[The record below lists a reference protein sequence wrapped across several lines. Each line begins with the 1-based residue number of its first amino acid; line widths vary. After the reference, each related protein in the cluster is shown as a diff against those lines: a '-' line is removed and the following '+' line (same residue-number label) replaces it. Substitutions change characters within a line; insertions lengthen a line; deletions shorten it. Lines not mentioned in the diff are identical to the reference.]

1 MSLEVRTYKD
11 LDLNFTAHPVTK
23 DVVKRTGNA
32 AIIGALRNL
41 ILTNLYEKPFQPT
54 FGSRIR
60 NLLFED
66 ISFIT
71 ANMLQSEIQSVIQ
84 NFEPRVSVDAIRV
97 EAQPEENRYAVTLRF
112 YINNLQN
119 PVTINQQTIDLL
131 KQHTDKTE
139 HHSLLGEVLG
149 KHV

>member
-1 MSLEVRTYKD
+1 MPLEVRTYKD

-60 NLLFED
+60 GLLFED
-66 ISFIT
+66 VSFIT
-71 ANMLQSEIQSVIQ
+71 ANMLQSEIQTVIK

-97 EAQPEENRYAVTLRF
+97 QAQPEENRYAVTLRF
-112 YINNLQN
+112 YINNLEN
-119 PVTINQQTIDLL
+119 PVTINLFL
-131 KQHTDKTE
+131 EK
-139 HHSLLGEVLG
+139 VR
-149 KHV
+149 